1 MKRVGAV
8 LLASGLG
15 RRFGSNKLLTAVEGV
30 SLYRRAMTA
39 LAGAG
44 LDRLAVC
51 SPYQEILEAGE
62 ALGFLPLYNPDG
74 AEGISASIRLG
85 VSRMEDMDGVLFSVC
100 DQPFLTTESII
111 YLRKSFEESENAI
124 CALAWQGQRG
134 NPVIFPADLFGEL
147 AALTGDTGGGAVV
160 KGHPDRLV
168 LVEAADPR
176 ELSDVDTPA
185 DLPPGAG
192 ISSG

>member
-30 SLYRRAMTA
+30 PLYRRAMTT

-51 SPYQEILEAGE
+51 SPYPEVLEAGE
-62 ALGFLPLYNPDG
+62 ALGFLPLYNPHG

-85 VSRMEDMDGVLFSVC
+85 VSRMGDMDGVLFSVC
-100 DQPFLTTESII
+100 DQPFLTTNSII
-111 YLRKSFEESENAI
+111 RLKKAFEESENAI
-124 CALAWQGQRG
+124 CALSWNGQRG
-134 NPVIFPADLFGEL
+134 NPVLFPADLLDEL
-147 AALTGDTGGGAVV
+147 AALTGDTGGGAVA
-160 KGHPDRLV
+160 KRHQDRLV
-168 LVEAADPR
+168 LVEVVSPN
-176 ELSDVDTPA
+176 ELADVDRPE
-185 DLPPGAG
+185 DLGL
-192 ISSG
+192 

>member
-1 MKRVGAV
+1 MKRIGAV

-30 SLYRRAMTA
+30 PLYRRAMTA

-51 SPYQEILEAGE
+51 SPYPEVLEAGE
-62 ALGFLPLYNPDG
+62 ELGFLPLYNPDG

-85 VSRMEDMDGVLFSVC
+85 VSRMRDMDGVLFSVC

-111 YLRKSFEESENAI
+111 KLVKFFQESEKAI
-124 CALAWQGQRG
+124 CALSWGGKRG
-134 NPVIFPADLFGEL
+134 NPVLFPADLLDEL

-160 KGHPDRLV
+160 KRHPQRLV
-168 LVEAADPR
+168 LVEALSPR
-176 ELSDVDTPA
+176 ELADVDTRD
-185 DLPPGAG
+185 DLPGGPGF
-192 ISSG
+192 

>member
-15 RRFGSNKLLTAVEGV
+15 RRFGSNKLLRLVEGV
-30 SLYRRAMTA
+30 PLYRRAMTT

-51 SPYQEILEAGE
+51 SPYQEVLEAGE
-62 ALGFLPLYNPDG
+62 ELGFLPLYNLDG

-85 VSRMEDMDGVLFSVC
+85 VSRMGDMDGVLFSVC
-100 DQPFLTTESII
+100 DQPFLTTKSII
-111 YLRKSFEESENAI
+111 RLKDTFEESKDAI
-124 CALAWQGQRG
+124 CALSWGGKRG
-134 NPVIFPADLFGEL
+134 NPVLFPADLLGEL

-160 KGHPDRLV
+160 KRHPERLV
-168 LVEAADPR
+168 LVEAFSPK
-176 ELSDVDTPA
+176 ELSDVDKPE
-185 DLPPGAG
+185 DL
-192 ISSG
+192 SV

>member
-1 MKRVGAV
+1 MKRIGAV

-15 RRFGSNKLLTAVEGV
+15 RRFGSNKLLAAVEGIP
-30 SLYRRAMTA
+30 LYHRAMAA

-51 SPYQEILEAGE
+51 SPYREVLEAGE

-74 AEGISASIRLG
+74 AEGIAASIRLG
-85 VSRMEDMDGVLFSVC
+85 VSRMGDMDGVLFSVC

-111 YLRKSFEESENAI
+111 RLVKSFQESKDGI
-124 CALAWQGQRG
+124 CALSWAGRRG
-134 NPVIFPADLFGEL
+134 NPVLFPADLLDEL

-160 KGHPDRLV
+160 KRHPDRLV
-168 LVEAADPR
+168 LVEACSPK
-176 ELSDVDTPA
+176 ELADVDEPG
-185 DLPPGAG
+185 DLS
-192 ISSG
+192 I

>member
-15 RRFGSNKLLTAVEGV
+15 RRFGS
-30 SLYRRAMTA
+30 AMTT

-51 SPYQEILEAGE
+51 SPYQEVLEAGE
-62 ALGFLPLYNPDG
+62 ELGFLPLYNPNG

-85 VSRMEDMDGVLFSVC
+85 VSRMGDMDGVLFSVC
-100 DQPFLTTESII
+100 DQPFLTTKSII
-111 YLRKSFEESENAI
+111 RLKDTFEESKDAI
-124 CALAWQGQRG
+124 CALSWGGKRG
-134 NPVIFPADLFGEL
+134 NPVLFPADLLGEL

-160 KGHPDRLV
+160 KRHPERLV
-168 LVEAADPR
+168 LVEAFSPK
-176 ELSDVDTPA
+176 ELSDVDKPE
-185 DLPPGAG
+185 DL
-192 ISSG
+192 SV

>member
-15 RRFGSNKLLTAVEGV
+15 RRLGSNKLLRLVEGV
-30 SLYRRAMTA
+30 PLYRRAMTA

-51 SPYQEILEAGE
+51 SPYPEVLEAGKE
-62 ALGFLPLYNPDG
+62 LGFLPLYNPDG

-85 VSRMEDMDGVLFSVC
+85 VSRMGDMDGVLFSVC
-100 DQPFLTTESII
+100 DQPFLTTDSII
-111 YLRKSFEESENAI
+111 RLKNTFEQS
-124 CALAWQGQRG
+124 WQGQRG
-134 NPVIFPADLFGEL
+134 NPVLFPADLLGEL
-147 AALTGDTGGGAVV
+147 AALTGDRGGGAVV

-168 LVEAADPR
+168 LVEALSPK
-176 ELSDVDTPA
+176 ELADVDRPE
-185 DLPPGAG
+185 DLDG
-192 ISSG
+192 

>member
-15 RRFGSNKLLTAVEGV
+15 RRFGSNKLLRLVEGV
-30 SLYRRAMTA
+30 PLYRRAMTA

-51 SPYQEILEAGE
+51 SLYQEVLEAGE
-62 ALGFLPLYNPDG
+62 ELGFLPLYNPNG

-85 VSRMEDMDGVLFSVC
+85 VSRMGDMDGVLFSVC
-100 DQPFLTTESII
+100 DQPFLTTKSII
-111 YLRKSFEESENAI
+111 RLKDTFEESKDAI
-124 CALAWQGQRG
+124 CALSWGGKRG
-134 NPVIFPADLFGEL
+134 NPVLFPADLLGEL

-160 KGHPDRLV
+160 KRHPDRLV
-168 LVEAADPR
+168 LVEALSPK
-176 ELSDVDTPA
+176 ELADVDRPE
-185 DLPPGAG
+185 DL
-192 ISSG
+192 SV

>member
-1 MKRVGAV
+1 MKRIGAV

-30 SLYRRAMTA
+30 PLYRRAMTA

-51 SPYQEILEAGE
+51 SPYREVLEAGE
-62 ALGFLPLYNPDG
+62 ELGFLPLYNPDG

-111 YLRKSFEESENAI
+111 SLIKSFQESKDAI
-124 CALAWQGQRG
+124 CALSWAGQRG
-134 NPVIFPADLFGEL
+134 NPVLFPADLLGEL

-160 KGHPDRLV
+160 KRHPQRLL
-168 LVEAADPR
+168 LVEASSPR
-176 ELSDVDTPA
+176 ELADVDTRA
-185 DLPPGAG
+185 DLPGGPH
-192 ISSG
+192 S